1 MSEKIYTIDEIRE
14 LIVPVAKKHGIKRVF
29 LFGSYARGD
38 ADSSSDIDLR
48 IDAPNISA
56 LFEIG
61 EVYADFEEAIGKSLD
76 LVTTEAL
83 RNNIDDPL
91 TRSFIKSIRKDEIL
105 LYEETE

>member
-48 IDAPNISA
+48 IDTPNIST
-56 LFEIG
+56 LFELG

-76 LVTTEAL
+76 LVTTETL

>member
-1 MSEKIYTIDEIRE
+1 MSEKKYTINEIRE

-48 IDAPNISA
+48 IDAPNIST
-56 LFEIG
+56 LFELG

-83 RNNIDDPL
+83 RKKLSDPL
-91 TRSFIKSIRKDEIL
+91 TRRFVRNISNEEIL